1 MNKLRD
7 EEMNSLKEV
16 TEKAVD
22 DFAKAFKENKELKKE
37 IKNLNQYVNTKLLKI
52 YKYILQCFSLS

>member
-7 EEMNSLKEV
+7 EEMDSLKEV
-16 TEKAVD
+16 TKKAVD

-37 IKNLNQYVNTKLLKI
+37 IKNLNQYVNLN
-52 YKYILQCFSLS
+52 YP